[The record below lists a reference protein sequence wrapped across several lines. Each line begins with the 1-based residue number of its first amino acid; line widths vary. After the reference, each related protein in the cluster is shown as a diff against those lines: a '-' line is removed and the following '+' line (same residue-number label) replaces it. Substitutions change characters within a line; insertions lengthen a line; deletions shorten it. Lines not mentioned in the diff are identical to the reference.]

1 MYSSASSSSASSAT
15 TTTLV
20 LRSPVQLEAPVKPVV
35 KGQCTDPAFVKTLE
49 MMAKSGDEDLAVLAK
64 KKLAGVGDLKAEHKK
79 KEAQARDMLTVA
91 IAMEKAQRIME
102 ETKEKVKQIME
113 ESQKKYGEW
122 EDEFFAEFK
131 EYAPKRLDY
140 DASVRAERKRKADE
154 KDATPAKSAKKAKTD
169 STISPPKMMMPKPKE
184 AAAAKVIE
192 IPDELNTPPLA
203 SPTDADKTEMAE
215 SYLAAPGGANPA
227 TLEGALRS
235 AVGERRKRING
246 DGSKE
251 DEQEG
256 QPADGASADA
266 NAL

>member
-1 MYSSASSSSASSAT
+1 MSSSASSANI
-15 TTTLV
+15 TTLA
-20 LRSPVQLEAPVKPVV
+20 LRSPVPVQLEAPAKPTV
-35 KGQCTDPAFVKTLE
+35 KGPCTDSAYTKALE
-49 MMAKSGDEDLAVLAK
+49 LIAKSGDEDLAVLAK

-79 KEAQARDMLTVA
+79 KETQLKDFIFVA
-91 IAMEKAQRIME
+91 KAQL
-102 ETKEKVKQIME
+102 KVKGYIADVE
-113 ESQKKYGEW
+113 KKHGKADTWDKELVKQ
-122 EDEFFAEFK
+122 AV
-131 EYAPKRLDY
+131 EYAPKYLAY
-140 DASVRAERKRKADE
+140 EAYQKAERKRKADE